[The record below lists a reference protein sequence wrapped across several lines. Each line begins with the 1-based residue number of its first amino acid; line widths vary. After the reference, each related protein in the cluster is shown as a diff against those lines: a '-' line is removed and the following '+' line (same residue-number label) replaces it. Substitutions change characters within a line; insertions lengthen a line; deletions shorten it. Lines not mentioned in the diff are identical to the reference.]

1 MLSGSPTHPSR
12 KGYAVAR
19 PRDRKK
25 TPSSR
30 AQERDVF
37 VEVRRPDRLARILH
51 KLILARAE
59 RRIEA
64 VLARLHP
71 ADIAQI
77 LTFLPVP
84 ETAALIRPLFRL
96 RKGAATLIELP
107 SGYQAELLD
116 DLDPELTGELLRRLP
131 TDDAVDLLQAMDDD
145 KRAQVLQ
152 VLNIEEVAELQ
163 RMLAFGDESAGSIMN
178 PDIFA
183 IEEGLTINE
192 AISRIREA
200 GRQLDTVF
208 YVYVVDT
215 FGHLVGTV
223 SMRDLLLAEGERPLS
238 EIVDHTVVVVKADME
253 QTEVAEI
260 IAKYD
265 LLAVPVVGEDR
276 KLLGVITVD
285 DVIDV
290 IQEAATEELY
300 RMVALDEDDRVFSA
314 PGRSV
319 LLRLPWLTLNFMT
332 ALLAA
337 YTVGLFEDLIAE
349 VVVLAA
355 LMPIVAGMGGNAGAQ
370 TLTVVI
376 RGIALGELSAVN
388 ARRAVTKELTVGLI
402 NGLVI
407 GLLGGLIA
415 WIWKGHWWLG
425 LVLGVSM
432 VLNLC
437 VAALGG
443 ATIPLILRRLKLDP
457 ALGSSIFLTTLTDVF
472 GFFSFLGLASW
483 LLPRLGVA
491 G

>member
-1 MLSGSPTHPSR
+1 M
-12 KGYAVAR
+12 AR

-25 TPSSR
+25 APAGR
-30 AQERDVF
+30 AHGRGVF
-37 VEVRRPDRLARILH
+37 VEVKRPDRLARILH
-51 KLILARAE
+51 RLILARAE
-59 RRIEA
+59 RRIE
-64 VLARLHP
+64 VMLARLHP

-77 LTFLPVP
+77 VTFLPVQD
-84 ETAALIRPLFRL
+84 AALLVRPLFRL

-107 SGYQAELLD
+107 SSYLEELLD

-131 TDDAVDLLQAMDDD
+131 TDDAVDLLQAMDDE

-163 RMLAFGDESAGSIMN
+163 RMLAFGDASAGAIMN

-183 IEEGLTINE
+183 LEETLSIDD

-208 YVYVVDT
+208 YVYVVDE

-223 SMRDLLLAEGERPLS
+223 SMRDLLLADGARPLR
-238 EIVDHTVVVVKADME
+238 EIVDHSVVAVKADMAKS
-253 QTEVAEI
+253 EVAEI

-265 LLAVPVVGEDR
+265 LLAVPVIGDDR

-314 PGRSV
+314 PTRSV
-319 LLRLPWLTLNFMT
+319 ALRLPWLTLNYLT
-332 ALLAA
+332 ALGAA
-337 YTVGLFEDLIAE
+337 WTVGLFEHVIAE
-349 VVVLAA
+349 AVVLAA
-355 LMPIVAGMGGNAGAQ
+355 MMPIVAGMGGNAGAQ

-376 RGIALGELSAVN
+376 RGLALGELSNVN
-388 ARRAVTKELTVGLI
+388 ARRAVVKELTVGLI
-402 NGLVI
+402 NGLAI
-407 GLLGGLIA
+407 GALSGLIA
-415 WIWKGHWWLG
+415 WVWKGAWWLG
-425 LVLGVSM
+425 LILGASM
-432 VLNLC
+432 VFNLC

-443 ATIPLILRRLKLDP
+443 ATIPLLLRRLKLDP
-457 ALGSSIFLTTLTDVF
+457 ALGSSIFLTTLTDIF
-472 GFFSFLGLASW
+472 GFLSFLGLAAW
-483 LLPRLGVA
+483 LLPRLGVIS
-491 G
+491 

>member
-1 MLSGSPTHPSR
+1 M
-12 KGYAVAR
+12 AR

-25 TPSSR
+25 APAGR
-30 AQERDVF
+30 AHERDVF
-37 VEVRRPDRLARILH
+37 VEVKRPDRLARILH
-51 KLILARAE
+51 RLILARAE

-77 LTFLPVP
+77 MTFLPVHD
-84 ETAALIRPLFRL
+84 AALLVRPLFRL

-107 SGYQAELLD
+107 SSYQEELLD

-131 TDDAVDLLQAMDDD
+131 TDDAVDLLQAMDDE

-163 RMLAFGDESAGSIMN
+163 RMLAFGDESAGAIMN

-183 IEEGLTINE
+183 LEETLSIDE
-192 AISRIREA
+192 AIARIREA

-208 YVYVVDT
+208 YVYVVDG

-223 SMRDLLLAEGERPLS
+223 SMRDLLLADGARPLR
-238 EIVDHTVVVVKADME
+238 EIVDHSVVAVKADME
-253 QTEVAEI
+253 QSEVAEI

-265 LLAVPVVGEDR
+265 LLAVPVIGDDR

-314 PGRSV
+314 PTRSV
-319 LLRLPWLTLNFMT
+319 GLRLPWLTLNFLT
-332 ALLAA
+332 ALGTAW
-337 YTVGLFEDLIAE
+337 TVGLFEHVIAE

-355 LMPIVAGMGGNAGAQ
+355 MMPIVAGMGGNAGAQ

-376 RGIALGELSAVN
+376 RGLALGELSNVN
-388 ARRAVTKELTVGLI
+388 ARRAVVKELTVGLI
-402 NGLVI
+402 NGLAI
-407 GLLGGLIA
+407 GVLSGLIA
-415 WIWKGHWWLG
+415 WVWKGAWWLG
-425 LVLGVSM
+425 LILGASM
-432 VLNLC
+432 VFNLC

-443 ATIPLILRRLKLDP
+443 ATIPLLLRRLKLDP
-457 ALGSSIFLTTLTDVF
+457 ALGSSIFLTTLTDIF
-472 GFFSFLGLASW
+472 GFLSFLGLAAW
-483 LLPRLGVA
+483 LLPRLGVIP
-491 G
+491 